1 MDATLFATAE
11 IIGAPNTQFLAL
23 LFIGGLI
30 GWCAT
35 KLSHLDSRAGALAL
49 VGVTGAWFAAEA
61 AFRAGAG
68 ERCASVLLL
77 AGAAGAILACA
88 GWRFFHDARGP
99 GPDIAVRH

>member
-35 KLSHLDSRAGALAL
+35 KLSHFDTRAGALAL
-49 VGVTGAWFAAEA
+49 VGVTGAWLAAEA

-68 ERCASVLLL
+68 QRCADALLL
-77 AGAAGAILACA
+77 AGAVGAVLACA
-88 GWRFFHDARGP
+88 GWRAFHHARA
-99 GPDIAVRH
+99 PDIAVRH